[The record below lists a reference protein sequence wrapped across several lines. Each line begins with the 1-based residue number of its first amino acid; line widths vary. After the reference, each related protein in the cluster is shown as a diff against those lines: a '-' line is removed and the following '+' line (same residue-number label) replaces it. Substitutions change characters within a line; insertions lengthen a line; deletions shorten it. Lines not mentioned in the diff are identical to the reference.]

1 MAPSKEEQER
11 KPVLDAEG
19 KPLRVEQPGYYRGFS
34 TMRQKSYWDAA
45 TREVVEARLKKNIE
59 ANLGKAPLKFFVEEA
74 DARLMRAVCERV
86 VPQED
91 RVPARRV
98 DVLAG
103 VDERLS
109 KGKIEGYRFEDM
121 PADGEAY
128 RIAVRAL
135 RLMAAELHDK
145 PFEALSTREQEEILQ
160 SVHDAEPLGAKD
172 VWGEMNIERWW
183 QMLVSDC
190 VSVYYAHPWAWD
202 EIGFGGPAYPR
213 GYMRLE
219 EGEAEPWEVEEQ
231 RYAWAPPEDTISA
244 RPQEPS
250 GHRSQHGQ
258 GGTH

>member
-1 MAPSKEEQER
+1 MSTKR
-11 KPVLDAEG
+11 KPVLDAES
-19 KPLRVEQPGYYRGFS
+19 KPLQVEQPGYYPGFS
-34 TMRQKSYWDAA
+34 TMRQKGYWDAT
-45 TREVVEARLKKNIE
+45 TREVVERRVAKNIS
-59 ANLGKAPLKFFVEEA
+59 ASQQVSGSAGQLKFFVEEA

-91 RVPARRV
+91 RVPERRI

-103 VDERLS
+103 VDERL
-109 KGKIEGYRFEDM
+109 GQGRIEGYRYEDM
-121 PADGEAY
+121 PPDGEAY

-135 RLMAAELHDK
+135 RLMAAELHGRT
-145 PFEALSTREQEEILQ
+145 FEELSTREQEEILQ

-172 VWGEMNIERWW
+172 VWAEMNIARFW
-183 QMLVSDC
+183 QMLVTDC

-219 EGEAEPWEVEEQ
+219 EGEAEPWEVDER
-231 RYAWAPPEDTISA
+231 RYAWTAPEDTISA
-244 RPQEPS
+244 RPQQPI
-250 GHRSQHGQ
+250 GHASHHGQ